1 MMLMMM
7 EEPIADSYR
16 FTEQKFLADGY
27 QIYSK

>member
-1 MMLMMM
+1 MMLSM